1 MHVGTFIAAGPVAK
15 LCAGRRRGEMED
27 VRHGILRAAAFV
39 DWSRQ
44 GFRSTNRNRSGEAER
59 PDHGEPPLAPPLML
73 RLPHVAGLWRHRSAI
88 LHAMSRKD
96 GADINTSECWGMD
109 CQATH
114 DRGETAAVRH
124 GAEHGQL
131 PPPACEGAVLAQRG
145 SGGGAGRAE
154 EIPELRLILGCCE
167 ERGRRGWPDC
177 DESCC

>member
-1 MHVGTFIAAGPVAK
+1 
-15 LCAGRRRGEMED
+15 MED

-73 RLPHVAGLWRHRSAI
+73 RLPHFAGLWRHRSAI

-124 GAEHGQL
+124 GAEGL
-131 PPPACEGAVLAQRG
+131 SMDTAAACMRRRCAGSARQRR
-145 SGGGAGRAE
+145 GGGA
-154 EIPELRLILGCCE
+154 C
-167 ERGRRGWPDC
+167 
-177 DESCC
+177 